1 MDYVQR
7 AFEHI
12 RHLSETIGGRGSCSP
27 NHRRAAEY
35 SAEAL
40 RSAGVSQIEFEPFR
54 GMAST
59 YLPFA
64 LAFASALTG
73 TCLALFFGNRLTF
86 GIAALMNFLGAWAMF
101 AESEFASNWTRWL
114 IPTAETINVTGAVS
128 PQTNPKRQII
138 LCSHL
143 DTHRTPIFYSS
154 TAWQKAFGVSVTGAF
169 LSMVLSALTF
179 GLGTLLDLNEFR
191 WVGLLFGLVQMY
203 ALTLVISAEFTPF
216 SPGANDNAS
225 GTGIILA
232 LAERLRAEPLTNT
245 KVNFIFTD
253 CEETGAHGIL
263 AYLKKHAEAFGK
275 DAVYII
281 LDEVGAGQ
289 LKTVTED
296 GLIRKS
302 KTHPRALELARN
314 ANFGLTQSLIE
325 AKGEAYTDALPATKQ
340 GLIALPISSAFPNPE
355 QAVSHWHQMSDRI
368 EFIDRQSLQDTFT
381 FTWNILQAVDHQADA
396 ETISSF
402 DSITSA

>member
-40 RSAGVSQIEFEPFR
+40 RSAGTSQVELEPFR
-54 GMAST
+54 GTAST
-59 YLPFA
+59 YLPFV
-64 LAFASALTG
+64 LAFASALVG
-73 TCLALFFGNRLTF
+73 TSLALFFGNRIAL
-86 GIAALMNFLGAWAMF
+86 GIAALMNFLGTWAMY
-101 AESEFASNWTRWL
+101 AESEFASNWTRSL
-114 IPTAETINVTGAVS
+114 IPTAKTFNVTGAVS
-128 PQTNPKRQII
+128 PQNKPKRQIV

-169 LSMVLSALTF
+169 LSMALSALTF
-179 GLGTLLDLNEFR
+179 GLGSLLNFNAFR
-191 WVGLLFGLVQMY
+191 WAGLLFGLVQMY
-203 ALTLVISAEFTPF
+203 ALILVISAEFTPF

-232 LAERLRAEPLTNT
+232 IAERLHAEPLMNT
-245 KVNFIFTD
+245 TVNFIFTD
-253 CEETGAHGIL
+253 CEETGAHGII
-263 AYLKKHAEAFGK
+263 AYLKKHAEALGK
-275 DAVYII
+275 DTIYII

-296 GLIRKS
+296 GLIRKH
-302 KTHPRALELARN
+302 KTHPRALQLARN
-314 ANFGLTQSLIE
+314 ANFGLSRSLIE
-325 AKGEAYTDALPATKQ
+325 ANGEAYTDALPATKQ
-340 GLIALPISSAFPNPE
+340 GLIALTVSSAFPNPE

-368 EFIDRQSLQDTFT
+368 EFIDRQSLQDTLT
-381 FTWNILQAVDHQADA
+381 FTWNILQEVDNL
-396 ETISSF
+396 
-402 DSITSA
+402 